1 MMLAPSGGERT
12 PFAHHCTPFAV
23 CTLCT
28 VHYLYHNTLYIAPFA
43 HLHLHSVITPNCPSV
58 WNTLHCCI
66 IHAENIWP
74 FLRGKEGVRRDK
86 TLPDFWGISKTFS
99 NTFLAKSYISPLLAS
114 LYFHSFFPEASPK
127 HVDLGDPGR
136 LKVPAKYPPNSL
148 ACSRSNPS
156 LLALSTAHFIVARVK
171 NANQC

>member
-1 MMLAPSGGERT
+1 M
-12 PFAHHCTPFAV
+12 H
-23 CTLCT
+23 
-28 VHYLYHNTLYIAPFA
+28 VHLVTYWICICS
-43 HLHLHSVITPNCPSV
+43 LHSVITPNCPSV

-86 TLPDFWGISKTFS
+86 TLPDFWGICKTFS
-99 NTFLAKSYISPLLAS
+99 NTFLAKSYISLLLAS

-127 HVDLGDPGR
+127 HVDLCDPGR

-156 LLALSTAHFIVARVK
+156 LLALSTAHFRVRWEICGSMLVAK
-171 NANQC
+171 STSQIWGKYFSNT